1 MGKMNKNMNL
11 EVDLKSN
18 FVRLKCLLNQKIYGN
33 FKIFYNQILKLKSQ
47 LNIRL
52 NSKFYYQNLEFIHGL

>member
-18 FVRLKCLLNQKIYGN
+18 FVRLKCLLNQKIMA
-33 FKIFYNQILKLKSQ
+33 ILKYFTT
-47 LNIRL
+47 
-52 NSKFYYQNLEFIHGL
+52 KF